1 MLGRKSILLS
11 LSICVLFINFV
22 RGEDNH
28 GRAPL
33 LQTSLN
39 EPWQDLQPAVN
50 QAEGLD
56 SIIQKVRALQPGA
69 LEAYC
74 QWLENNPERKARP
87 AAKAAVGNT
96 AKDAAAANPTSAS
109 GVDDFSGSVNTQIN
123 HPADAGET
131 ATTGEQAI
139 TSEQTAT
146 SEPATGSEQ
155 VETPGQANAGSGIS
169 SGGSAA
175 GEAAN
180 PAPRRQAEKQK
191 PARISERQ
199 RTMRQL
205 AFFAGLVE
213 DARDYAGKALYNPEY
228 DKIHLH
234 NLIRDALLRDSE
246 QNSLAIEAVNL
257 ISRAWCEA
265 DSLVKT
271 RDGLFQVYQ
280 DEIRQGKVSDAT
292 RLAWSLIRVGA
303 SHPDTRVKPG
313 SFRFDRGGAEI
324 ELRHMGA
331 EFVIRLDEKDYKK
344 QVRAEVDG
352 YRFRSGWPVLFQKPF
367 GWMAELAQEMRRSGI
382 APEEEREWDV
392 MEAPE
397 GLIALAVPD
406 NGGSWWG
413 VPSLAFYRG
422 ELREVQSIPLPDDAA
437 NIAEEF
443 TGAAKRL
450 HDGIMGDESIPEAL
464 RQAFNP
470 VLRGTYLP
478 IDPRDYFDSDF
489 CRRLIEADYLESHV
503 SPLPP
508 ERVEEL
514 AAFRRALAKI
524 DNGYDRF
531 KVLLDEGETLV
542 AVAKPGVD
550 FQDSVGDEVRDPE
563 TGETLSRY
571 QWRWEGADETGFHSP
586 LPGRQLNALSVVE
599 YYPGKHGIKP
609 KGVPEVTEVWHAL
622 KGKLATYRKGA
633 AAAEGNPEKWLEAV
647 TLDMRGRR
655 DDVSGPLG
663 WNSPLHVP
671 VRDDQGDPVLVATLN
686 GVVPSPN
693 FTGYPVPAERRAA
706 EEEWLDNAA
715 RIFSTPG
722 ELALIYQVFFRYCS
736 DSPLPETPNLIGS
749 HYGLSDT
756 HQTVYESLERRWV
769 GRLIGDCDDLAEFFQ
784 NLADRQGKL
793 CQVMQLPS
801 HAAAGYLEETPEG
814 DYAFVVLQTGPVLR
828 FVSHSREGAVEKAYR
843 HFEDNVGDTQF
854 TIAAVPVLLRFADEE
869 TRTPFVLSARI
880 YWDGDYA
887 EDMIR
892 VQEFWHLHT
901 YSAGVLAMEK
911 LLGGDRE
918 VGNIKELASLYER
931 VGEYEKSAA
940 LRREELA
947 EVKEDPQATLSALL
961 DISLLHIAAK
971 DKPAALGT
979 LAEMGDLLEKL
990 RKERPEMY
998 RRAAAFRSSWAGALS
1013 RLGEP
1018 ERAWELVRHDVDEA
1032 WKKDGKFSDTLLRTL
1047 VTMYD
1052 RMSIQRDVSEAE
1064 GKRADREAMR
1074 IRYCVRSAL
1083 AKAFGKD
1090 YFSADDSYNKISSRY
1105 FLLGRY
1111 GVAVAGRKAGLS
1123 SLCLDGPYP
1132 GGERDHTARG
1142 EDLSELDW
1150 EWFRVMPRLYLA
1162 FAMEMLDRDENPELY
1177 DPVMARNCLEKVRG
1191 SAKLGAG
1198 LGSNVTSQDAIIKS
1212 DLVLSFLNRD
1222 LSAFNEVMAM
1232 VRDKNYASL
1241 YDDAAVV
1248 FGSYCG
1254 LVPLAEFDAWIEA
1267 FHRFFPGRQHYFKAA
1282 YRAMDKEHFGH
1293 AERLAEATPRF
1304 FPGDAL
1310 LAGEVAGLKGAVDR
1324 LRKVRLEQGWDDRDW
1339 AALPGSALE
1348 PAAATWLREIVDVID

>member
-1 MLGRKSILLS
+1 MLGRKSLLLS
-11 LSICVLFINFV
+11 LSVCILLVNFV
-22 RGEDNH
+22 RGAES
-28 GRAPL
+28 RSREPL
-33 LQTSLN
+33 ARTELPSA
-39 EPWQDLQPAVN
+39 WQENYPPAIP
-50 QAEGLD
+50 AEGLED
-56 SIIQKVRALQPGA
+56 IIQKVRVHQPGA

-74 QWLENNPERKARP
+74 RWLERNPDQKAVP
-87 AAKAAVGNT
+87 AAKAAPKSG
-96 AKDAAAANPTSAS
+96 AKESPAADPVSGPTGKGAGLANDPRDNLPAATTDPAAASAADNADDPAS
-109 GVDDFSGSVNTQIN
+109 GSLST
-123 HPADAGET
+123 
-131 ATTGEQAI
+131 
-139 TSEQTAT
+139 
-146 SEPATGSEQ
+146 
-155 VETPGQANAGSGIS
+155 
-169 SGGSAA
+169 
-175 GEAAN
+175 
-180 PAPRRQAEKQK
+180 PAPGRQQDNPK
-191 PARISERQ
+191 PAKISERQ

-205 AFFAGLVE
+205 AFFANLVE
-213 DARDYAGKALYNPEY
+213 EARDYAGKALFNPDY
-228 DKIHLH
+228 DKVYLH

-257 ISRAWCEA
+257 ISRAWCDA

-271 RDGLFQVYQ
+271 RDGLFLVYQ

-303 SHPDTRVKPG
+303 SHPETRIKPG
-313 SFRFDRGGAEI
+313 SFSFDQNGAQI
-324 ELRHMGA
+324 ELRHMGSD
-331 EFVIRLDEKDYKK
+331 FVVRLADSDYKK
-344 QVRAEVDG
+344 QIRAEVDG
-352 YRFRSGWPVLFQKPF
+352 YRFRSGWSVLFQKPF
-367 GWMAELAQEMRRSGI
+367 GWMAEMAKEMRRSGLD
-382 APEEEREWDV
+382 PDQQREWDI

-397 GLIALAVPD
+397 GIIALATPE
-406 NGGSWWG
+406 GSWWDA
-413 VPSLAFYRG
+413 PTLAFYKG
-422 ELREVQSIPLPDDAA
+422 ELREIRPIPLPKDADS
-437 NIAEEF
+437 IAEEF
-443 TGAAKRL
+443 ALAAKRL
-450 HDGIMGDESIPEAL
+450 HDGVMGDESIPEELRKAL
-464 RQAFNP
+464 NP
-470 VLRGTYLP
+470 VLMGTYLP
-478 IDPRDYFDSDF
+478 IDPRDYFDDDF
-489 CRRLIEADYLESHV
+489 CRRLIEADYLEAHV
-503 SPLPP
+503 APLPR
-508 ERVEEL
+508 ERAEEL
-514 AAFRRALAKI
+514 AAFRQASAKI

-531 KVLLDEGETLV
+531 AVILDEGEDLV
-542 AVAKPGVD
+542 AVAKPGVN
-550 FQDSVGDEVRDPE
+550 FQDSVGAEVRDPE

-571 QWRWEGADETGFHSP
+571 QWRWERDGETAFHSP
-586 LPGRQLNALSVVE
+586 LPGRQLNAFSVVE
-599 YYPGKHGIKP
+599 YYPGNHTIKP
-609 KGVPEVTEVWHAL
+609 KGIPEVTEVWHAL
-622 KGKLATYRKGA
+622 RGKVASYRKDAPVASGD
-633 AAAEGNPEKWLEAV
+633 PDKWLEAV
-647 TLDMRGRR
+647 TLDMQGRR
-655 DDVSGPLG
+655 DDTSGTLG
-663 WNSPLHVP
+663 WNAPLHVP

-693 FTGYPVPAERRAA
+693 FTDYPELAKRRAA
-706 EEEWLDNAA
+706 EEAWLDNAA

-801 HAAAGYLEETPEG
+801 HAAAGYLEETPDGE
-814 DYAFVVLQTGPVLR
+814 YAFVVLQTGPVLR
-828 FVSHSREGAVEKAYR
+828 FVSQSREGAVEKAYR

-854 TIAAVPVLLRFADEE
+854 TTAAVPVLLRFANEE
-869 TRTPFVLSARI
+869 TRTAFVLSSRI
-880 YWDGDYA
+880 YWDKAYA

-901 YSAGVLAMEK
+901 YSAAVKAMEK
-911 LLGGDRE
+911 MLGDDRE

-931 VGEYEKSAA
+931 VGDYAKSAV
-940 LRREELA
+940 LRREELE
-947 EVKEDPQATLSALL
+947 EVKGDPQATLSALL

-971 DKPAALGT
+971 DKPAALGS
-979 LAEMGDLLEKL
+979 LGEMGDLLEKL

-1032 WKKDGKFSDTLLRTL
+1032 WRKDGKFSDTLLRTL

-1052 RMSIQRDVSEAE
+1052 RMSIQRDAAE
-1064 GKRADREAMR
+1064 TDGKPADREAMR
-1074 IRYCVRSAL
+1074 IRYSVRSAL
-1083 AKAFGKD
+1083 AKAFGKG
-1090 YFSADDSYNKISSRY
+1090 YFSKDDSYNKISSRY

-1132 GGERDHTARG
+1132 DGERDHADRG

-1162 FAMEMLDRDENPELY
+1162 FALEMLDRDENPELY
-1177 DPVMARNCLEKVRG
+1177 DPVMARKCLEKVQEAARLD
-1191 SAKLGAG
+1191 AA
-1198 LGSNVTSQDAIIKS
+1198 LGSNVTAQDTLIKS

-1222 LSAFNEVMAM
+1222 LAAFNEVMAT
-1232 VRDKNYASL
+1232 VRDKNYSSL

-1293 AERLAEATPRF
+1293 AERLAEATPQYF
-1304 FPGDAL
+1304 VGDGL

-1339 AALPGSALE
+1339 AALPGRALE
-1348 PAAATWLREIVDVID
+1348 PAAAVWLREIVDVVE